1 MCVCVCAQPFPVQNI
16 MAACRRANVLT
27 PSGERQVPYSVMIVP
42 HGMDLNKYTR
52 PDEMVYHVS
61 GLRVN
66 EHEKV
71 TMPIKNVLKDNV
83 SDLRILVHVP
93 TATNRMGAANPQAE
107 PGGLTELVGIS
118 TYYPLGQPE
127 FDPNN
132 DDSDGYSNALKK
144 FRGLFTE
151 DNTPAGCSPF
161 FYDTIRITNFRK
173 RAWELID
180 LHSKSDVM
188 RAYARLPGYRN
199 YLLATDD
206 GTFFTEKF
214 TDDNAEMILIRPKL
228 IFMMSSAILC
238 TNPGKGTGDLFMGF
252 PFTGVSNSQKSEYME
267 IK

>member
-1 MCVCVCAQPFPVQNI
+1 MCAQPFPVQNI

-61 GLRVN
+61 GLRIDG
-66 EHEKV
+66 HEKV

-118 TYYPLGQPE
+118 SYYPLGPLE
-127 FDPNN
+127 TNPDDEDPN
-132 DDSDGYSNALKK
+132 GYSNAMKK
-144 FRGLFTE
+144 FRGQFTE
-151 DNTPAGCSPF
+151 KNIPEGCKPF

-173 RAWELID
+173 RAWDLID
-180 LHSKSDVM
+180 IHSKSDVM
-188 RAYARLPGYRN
+188 REYAALPGYDE
-199 YLLATDD
+199 YLQLAKD
-206 GTFFTEKF
+206 GTFLTERF
-214 TDDNAEMILIRPKL
+214 FQDNAEMILIRPKL

-238 TNPGKGTGDLFMGF
+238 TNPGKATGDLFMGF